1 MMKLAAPNPQALAPL
16 PIDVVSIQSQVVY
29 GQVGNSVA
37 VPVFNGFGLRVAAV
51 PTVVLSNT
59 PHYPSMHGGAV
70 PLDWFEGYLA
80 DLGARGALA
89 GVRVVQLGYLGGPA
103 QAEALGRW
111 IAGLVAV
118 RPDLRVHI
126 DPVIGDHDSG
136 VYVAPGMVA
145 AYRDHLLPLA
155 QGLTP
160 NGFELECLTGL
171 PTGTMEQTIAA
182 ARTLLGGRAR
192 WVIVTS
198 AAPATWPPGRVRVA
212 VVTHD
217 DAQVLDH
224 AHVDTA
230 PKGTG
235 DMFGAALTGHLLA
248 GQPVAEAARRAALQV
263 IEALERTRE
272 AGCGELL
279 LAGPLR

>member
-111 IAGLVAV
+111 IAGLVAE

-145 AYRDHLLPLA
+145 AYRDHLLSLA

-217 DAQVLDH
+217 DAQVLEH

-235 DMFGAALTGHLLA
+235 DMFGAALTGHRLA

-263 IEALERTRE
+263 IE
-272 AGCGELL
+272 
-279 LAGPLR
+279 

>member
-111 IAGLVAV
+111 IAGLVAE

-145 AYRDHLLPLA
+145 AYRPCWA
-155 QGLTP
+155 G
-160 NGFELECLTGL
+160 
-171 PTGTMEQTIAA
+171 
-182 ARTLLGGRAR
+182 
-192 WVIVTS
+192 
-198 AAPATWPPGRVRVA
+198 APAG
-212 VVTHD
+212 
-217 DAQVLDH
+217 
-224 AHVDTA
+224 
-230 PKGTG
+230 
-235 DMFGAALTGHLLA
+235 
-248 GQPVAEAARRAALQV
+248 
-263 IEALERTRE
+263 
-272 AGCGELL
+272 
-279 LAGPLR
+279 